1 MFTAVVSADSELDDS
16 SAASEDDR
24 VFSDEELSCSVE
36 ELSCSTEDEDS
47 DTFLDEED
55 SLLFSDDEDA
65 FSDEEDSLFFSDD
78 EDIFSDEEDG
88 VSSTELEL
96 SCSGSTEFEDEG
108 ESSPQATSAKARAA
122 PKTNNFFIRISF
134 YFTHPS
140 LNNIIIFQALCL

>member
-1 MFTAVVSADSELDDS
+1 VFTAVVSTTSELDDS

-36 ELSCSTEDEDS
+36 EFPCSTEEEDS

-55 SLLFSDDEDA
+55 SLLFSDDEDT
-65 FSDEEDSLFFSDD
+65 
-78 EDIFSDEEDG
+78 ISDEEDG

-96 SCSGSTEFEDEG
+96 SCSGPTEFEDEG
-108 ESSPQATSAKARAA
+108 ESSPQATNAKARAA
-122 PKTNNFFIRISF
+122 PKTNDFFIGISF

-140 LNNIIIFQALCL
+140 LNNIDIFPDGCS